1 MPTGRSHNRY
11 DFASCLLPSREG
23 PIPVYQRR
31 ARRFGPALF
40 ALVCAGAFGGCGFGI
55 LGGGPEPAR
64 VEPQDA
70 PKLDVFAQTRA
81 HMQSAPSEP
90 YWAFHLGEL
99 YVAADSTA
107 AAIQSLNAALT
118 IDPDYAPA
126 VSLLSKIYYDVK
138 MHPQAVTLLEAYL
151 SRHADAPD
159 ALRAGLALH
168 YEAMNDGDK
177 ADATLKS
184 CAADAP
190 EAQSARVL
198 AWLRHNDAAGMLDAS
213 KRALDN
219 NKSAANYNNY
229 GIALLATGRPAEARD
244 AFRSALDIDG
254 ALPGALYNMAIVE
267 SFYFF
272 DDGAGRDWYTR
283 YLRVASDDP
292 DNLKAHFESDV
303 SSTEPAGH

>member
-1 MPTGRSHNRY
+1 MPTGRTDNPR
-11 DFASCLLPSREG
+11 DFASCLLASRQG
-23 PIPVYQRR
+23 PIRACRR
-31 ARRFGPALF
+31 PGQRFGTALF
-40 ALVCAGAFGGCGFGI
+40 ALVCAGALSGCGFGVF
-55 LGGGPEPAR
+55 GGGPEPAR

-70 PKLDVFAQTRA
+70 PKADVFAQTRA
-81 HMQSAPSEP
+81 HMQAAPNEP

-99 YVAADSTA
+99 YVVADSTA
-107 AAIQSLNAALT
+107 AAIRSLNAALAV
-118 IDPDYAPA
+118 DADYAPA

-138 MHPQAVTLLEAYL
+138 MYPQAVALLEAYL

-177 ADATLKS
+177 ADAALKS

-190 EAQSARVL
+190 DAQNARVL

-213 KRALDN
+213 KRALDD

-229 GIALLATGRPAEARD
+229 GIALLASGRPAEARD
-244 AFRSALDIDG
+244 AFRSALNIDG